1 MLLWLTENL
10 ANYYSGFN
18 VFQYLTL
25 RTILGVLTSLL
36 IALIVGPYLIKRLG
50 EHQIGQSIRK
60 DGPESHVSKSG
71 TPTMGGLL
79 ILLAVFAP
87 TLLWARLSNPFVWL
101 ALGVMLAFGLIG
113 FVDDLLKYL
122 SR

>member
-36 IALIVGPYLIKRLG
+36 IALIVGPYLIKRLS
-50 EHQIGQSIRK
+50 EHQIGQNIRK
-60 DGPESHVSKSG
+60 DGPESHLSKSG
-71 TPTMGGLL
+71 THRPWVG
-79 ILLAVFAP
+79 
-87 TLLWARLSNPFVWL
+87 S
-101 ALGVMLAFGLIG
+101 
-113 FVDDLLKYL
+113 
-122 SR
+122 